1 MQTWAIIS
9 QKGGQGKTTL
19 ATGFAVEATREGAAV
34 VILDTDDRQGTA
46 SYWENAR
53 QTDDVTVVNTG
64 IAVLPLNLAKAKK
77 GMADLVIVDTPAN
90 SRDIAT
96 EATRAADFVLIPVV
110 PRAFDIASVLQT
122 VKQVK
127 QEGTPFAVVLSMVK
141 HTGSEAED
149 TMASFIS
156 MGVTV
161 LTARLHDRKDFS
173 NAAALGQSPTEYDG
187 KGKAAAELR
196 AAYAETKRLSE
207 FAIKQADQV
216 MA

>member
-1 MQTWAIIS
+1 M
-9 QKGGQGKTTL
+9 
-19 ATGFAVEATREGAAV
+19 EATREGAAV

-122 VKQVK
+122 VKQ
-127 QEGTPFAVVLSMVK
+127 EGTPFAVVLSMVK

>member
-1 MQTWAIIS
+1 MRTWAIIS

-77 GMADLVIVDTPAN
+77 GMADLVIIDTPAN

-96 EATRAADFVLIPVV
+96 EATNAADFVLIPVV

-122 VKQVK
+122 VKQVR

-149 TMASFIS
+149 TAASFAS

-161 LTARLHDRKDFS
+161 LTTRLHDRKDYS
-173 NAAALGQSPTEYDG
+173 NAAALGKSPTEYDPR
-187 KGKAAAELR
+187 GKAAAELR
-196 AAYAETKRLSE
+196 AAYAEIKRLSD
-207 FAIKQADQV
+207 FTIKQANEV